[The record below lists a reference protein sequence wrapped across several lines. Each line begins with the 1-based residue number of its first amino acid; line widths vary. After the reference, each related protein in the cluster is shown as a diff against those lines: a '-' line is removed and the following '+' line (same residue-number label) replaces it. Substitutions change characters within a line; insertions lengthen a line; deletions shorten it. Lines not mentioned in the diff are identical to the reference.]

1 MQALQLRPRLRCQ
14 IPGATPAHSTMGFIF
29 LQMETLLRVTQD
41 CILDIIHHIVEI
53 VNRIYQY
60 LYQYQVH

>member
-1 MQALQLRPRLRCQ
+1 MQALQLQPRLRCQ
-14 IPGATPAHSTMGFIF
+14 IPGAIPAHSTMGFTF
-29 LQMETLLRVTQD
+29 LQMEILLRVTQD